1 MNTKILVVLAATL
14 FGSIVLAGCNSGES
28 NIEEIKAQN
37 QKIDEAAKKEPNRG
51 GGTSM

>member
-1 MNTKILVVLAATL
+1 MKNKILLALAALLFASVTL
-14 FGSIVLAGCNSGES
+14 VGCNAGES
-28 NIEEIKAQN
+28 NIEDIKAQN